1 MSITIIVGVILDLTK
16 LTIFFFFS
24 EKSIAKNSKILKL
37 KNKREKEEMEKVGKR
52 QRKRRGQKKK
62 GKGRKEKSGRKYM
75 KRKLKQGQL
84 YINTGNDVKNTKF
97 SGKLKIK

>member
-52 QRKRRGQKKK
+52 KRKRRGVEEEGERKKRKK
-62 GKGRKEKSGRKYM
+62 GKKIYEK
-75 KRKLKQGQL
+75 
-84 YINTGNDVKNTKF
+84 
-97 SGKLKIK
+97 KIKIGTVIYKHRK

>member
-52 QRKRRGQKKK
+52 QRKRRG
-62 GKGRKEKSGRKYM
+62 
-75 KRKLKQGQL
+75 
-84 YINTGNDVKNTKF
+84 
-97 SGKLKIK
+97 

>member
-52 QRKRRGQKKK
+52 KRKRRG
-62 GKGRKEKSGRKYM
+62 
-75 KRKLKQGQL
+75 
-84 YINTGNDVKNTKF
+84 
-97 SGKLKIK
+97 

>member
-52 QRKRRGQKKK
+52 KRKRRRGRRRRGKEEKKK
-62 GKGRKEKSGRKYM
+62 GEEN
-75 KRKLKQGQL
+75 
-84 YINTGNDVKNTKF
+84 I
-97 SGKLKIK
+97 